1 VYAQATPPQD
11 TRDGIIWV
19 DTSLASKPTK
29 VYSADTESFVGVGI
43 TDYNQ
48 LENQRVYAQ
57 ATPPQDTR
65 DGIIWVDT
73 SLADKP
79 TKVYSA
85 DTQSFAAV
93 GFTDYNQLENRITG
107 SQVDQYVD
115 GTLGQVESRGFQT
128 PTNYAS
134 SVNEVMVET
143 VGDSGTLTD
152 GLENYVGY
160 FIDSY
165 EYEIYF
171 SVGGSNNV
179 KTNLSFTPSGGL
191 TRVNGLNIPTDPE
204 DTINHSES
212 GSKTASLS
220 DSANFDPIQVTESD
234 PFSFS
239 YDASSTNAYGTNYTV
254 EYTATFNVVTNM
266 PHNHE
271 FNYAN

>member
-1 VYAQATPPQD
+1 MGRET
-11 TRDGIIWV
+11 
-19 DTSLASKPTK
+19 TSLF
-29 VYSADTESFVGVGI
+29 D
-43 TDYNQ
+43 
-48 LENQRVYAQ
+48 QRVYAQ

-73 SLADKP
+73 SLAAKP

-85 DTQSFAAV
+85 DTESFVPV
-93 GFTDYNQLENRITG
+93 GIADYNQLENRIIG
-107 SQVDQYVD
+107 SQVDQYID

-134 SVNEVMVET
+134 SDSRAGSDWGT
-143 VGDSGTLTD
+143 VSDSGTLTD

-165 EYEIYF
+165 EYEIYI
-171 SVGGSNNV
+171 SVDSSDDTDPDLVDMG
-179 KTNLSFTPSGGL
+179 LSFTPSGGL

-204 DTINHSES
+204 DTINYWEKNI
-212 GSKTASLS
+212 GDEYTLLLS

-239 YDASSTNAYGTNYTV
+239 YDVSARNDSANGTAGYTV
-254 EYTATFNVVTNM
+254 EYSATFNVVTNI

-271 FNYAN
+271 FDYAN

>member
-1 VYAQATPPQD
+1 MGRET
-11 TRDGIIWV
+11 
-19 DTSLASKPTK
+19 TSLF
-29 VYSADTESFVGVGI
+29 D
-43 TDYNQ
+43 
-48 LENQRVYAQ
+48 QRVYAQ

-85 DTQSFAAV
+85 DTQSFVAV
-93 GFTDYNQLENRITG
+93 GIADYSQLENRIIGTE
-107 SQVDQYVD
+107 VDEYMD

-134 SVNEVMVET
+134 SDSTQNYDSET
-143 VGDSGTLTD
+143 IGDSATLTD
-152 GLENYVGY
+152 GLENFVGY

-171 SVGGSNNV
+171 SVDGTDLRWGNI
-179 KTNLSFTPSGGL
+179 SFTPSGGL
-191 TRVNGLNIPTDPE
+191 TGVNGLNIPTDPE
-204 DTINHSES
+204 DTSSEE
-212 GSKTASLS
+212 GSKTVLLS

-239 YDASSTNAYGTNYTV
+239 YDVSGREFTDASYTV
-254 EYTATFNVVTNM
+254 EYMATFNVATNI

-271 FNYAN
+271 FDYAN

>member
-1 VYAQATPPQD
+1 M
-11 TRDGIIWV
+11 TRET
-19 DTSLASKPTK
+19 TSLF
-29 VYSADTESFVGVGI
+29 D
-43 TDYNQ
+43 
-48 LENQRVYAQ
+48 QRVYAQ

-85 DTQSFAAV
+85 DTQSFVAV
-93 GFTDYNQLENRITG
+93 GIADYSQLENRIIGTE
-107 SQVDQYVD
+107 VDQYID
-115 GTLGQVESRGFQT
+115 GTLDQVESRGFQT

-134 SVNEVMVET
+134 SNSTTYNGEGAT
-143 VGDSGTLTD
+143 IGDSGTLTD

-165 EYEIYF
+165 EYELYLNLAKP
-171 SVGGSNNV
+171 SNLYRGGA
-179 KTNLSFTPSGGL
+179 NLSFTPSGGL
-191 TRVNGLNIPTDPE
+191 TGVSGLNIPTDPE
-204 DTINHSES
+204 DTINYYSEENS
-212 GSKTASLS
+212 RKTVLLS

-239 YDASSTNAYGTNYTV
+239 YDALAKSYETASYTV
-254 EYTATFNVVTNM
+254 EYSATFDVVTNV

-271 FNYAN
+271 LNYAN

>member
-1 VYAQATPPQD
+1 MARET
-11 TRDGIIWV
+11 
-19 DTSLASKPTK
+19 TSLF
-29 VYSADTESFVGVGI
+29 D
-43 TDYNQ
+43 
-48 LENQRVYAQ
+48 QRVYVQ

-85 DTQSFAAV
+85 DTQSFVAV
-93 GFTDYNQLENRITG
+93 GVADYSQLENRIIGTE
-107 SQVDQYVD
+107 VDEYMD
-115 GTLGQVESRGFQT
+115 GTLGQVESKGFQT

-134 SVNEVMVET
+134 TDVTEYG
-143 VGDSGTLTD
+143 VGDSGTFTD

-165 EYEIYF
+165 EYEIYI
-171 SVGGSNNV
+171 SLDGSNPA
-179 KTNLSFTPSGGL
+179 NLSFTPSGGL
-191 TRVNGLNIPTDPE
+191 TGVNGLNIPTDPE
-204 DTINHSES
+204 DTITHSEENR
-212 GSKTASLS
+212 KTVSLS

-239 YDASSTNAYGTNYTV
+239 YDILANNVASYANATHTV
-254 EYTATFNVVTNM
+254 EYTATFNVVTNI
-266 PHNHE
+266 PHNHG

>member
-1 VYAQATPPQD
+1 MGRET
-11 TRDGIIWV
+11 
-19 DTSLASKPTK
+19 TSL
-29 VYSADTESFVGVGI
+29 YD
-43 TDYNQ
+43 
-48 LENQRVYAQ
+48 QRVYAQ

-85 DTQSFAAV
+85 DTESFVPV
-93 GFTDYNQLENRITG
+93 GIADYSQLENRIIG
-107 SQVDQYVD
+107 SKVDQYVD

-134 SVNEVMVET
+134 SNSNGYGYGSI
-143 VGDSGTLTD
+143 GDSGTLTD
-152 GLENYVGY
+152 SLENYVGY

-171 SVGGSNNV
+171 SLGGSAPQEA
-179 KTNLSFTPSGGL
+179 NLSFTPSGGL

-204 DTINHSES
+204 DTINYSEEE
-212 GSKTASLS
+212 GSDKTVLLS

-234 PFSFS
+234 SFSFS
-239 YDASSTNAYGTNYTV
+239 YDVSLTDNKATNYTV
-254 EYTATFNVVTNM
+254 EYAATFNVVTNI
-266 PHNHE
+266 PHKHE

>member
-1 VYAQATPPQD
+1 MGRET
-11 TRDGIIWV
+11 
-19 DTSLASKPTK
+19 TSLF
-29 VYSADTESFVGVGI
+29 D
-43 TDYNQ
+43 
-48 LENQRVYAQ
+48 QRVYAQ

-85 DTQSFAAV
+85 DTQSFVAV
-93 GFTDYNQLENRITG
+93 GIADYSQLENRIIGTE
-107 SQVDQYVD
+107 VDQYID

-134 SVNEVMVET
+134 SGVVEYWEDAAAS
-143 VGDSGTLTD
+143 DSGTLTD
-152 GLENYVGY
+152 GLENFVGY

-171 SVGGSNNV
+171 SLGGSTPPDV
-179 KTNLSFTPSGGL
+179 DLSFTPSGGL
-191 TRVNGLNIPTDPE
+191 TGVNGLNIPTDPE
-204 DTINHSES
+204 DTVNYAEEEIGE
-212 GSKTASLS
+212 KTVLLS

-239 YDASSTNAYGTNYTV
+239 YDVDVRSYTDASFTV
-254 EYTATFNVVTNM
+254 EYTATFNVITNM

-271 FNYAN
+271 FDYAN

>member
-1 VYAQATPPQD
+1 MGRET
-11 TRDGIIWV
+11 
-19 DTSLASKPTK
+19 TSLF
-29 VYSADTESFVGVGI
+29 D
-43 TDYNQ
+43 
-48 LENQRVYAQ
+48 QRVYAQ

-85 DTQSFAAV
+85 DTQSFVTV
-93 GFTDYNQLENRITG
+93 GVTDYSQLENRIIGTE
-107 SQVDQYVD
+107 VDEYID
-115 GTLGQVESRGFQT
+115 PTPGQVESRGFQT

-134 SVNEVMVET
+134 IDAGGYGGAS
-143 VGDSGTLTD
+143 DSGTVTD

-165 EYEIYF
+165 EYEINI
-171 SVGGSNNV
+171 SVDGSNDPD
-179 KTNLSFTPSGGL
+179 TNLSFTPSGSL
-191 TRVNGLNIPTDPE
+191 NRVNGLDIPTDPE
-204 DTINHSES
+204 DTINYTGPNSE
-212 GSKTASLS
+212 KTVYLS

-239 YDASSTNAYGTNYTV
+239 HNVSASSQEDASYTV
-254 EYTATFNVVTNM
+254 EYTATFNVVTNL

>member
-1 VYAQATPPQD
+1 MGRET
-11 TRDGIIWV
+11 
-19 DTSLASKPTK
+19 TSLF
-29 VYSADTESFVGVGI
+29 D
-43 TDYNQ
+43 
-48 LENQRVYAQ
+48 QRVYAQ

-85 DTQSFAAV
+85 DTQSFVAV
-93 GFTDYNQLENRITG
+93 AVTDYSQLENRIIG
-107 SQVDQYVD
+107 SQVDEYID

-134 SVNEVMVET
+134 SDSANYEGT

-152 GLENYVGY
+152 GLENFVGY

-165 EYEIYF
+165 EYVINII
-171 SVGGSNNV
+171 SDGSDDPDID
-179 KTNLSFTPSGGL
+179 LSFTPSGGL

-204 DTINHSES
+204 DTINYSEEN
-212 GSKTASLS
+212 GGKTVLLS

-239 YDASSTNAYGTNYTV
+239 YDVVSHHSDSDSSVSYTV
-254 EYTATFNVVTNM
+254 EYAATFSVVTNI
-266 PHNHE
+266 PHKHE

>member
-1 VYAQATPPQD
+1 MGRET
-11 TRDGIIWV
+11 
-19 DTSLASKPTK
+19 TSLF
-29 VYSADTESFVGVGI
+29 D
-43 TDYNQ
+43 
-48 LENQRVYAQ
+48 QRVYAQ
-57 ATPPQDTR
+57 ATPPRDTR

-85 DTQSFAAV
+85 DTQSFVAV
-93 GFTDYNQLENRITG
+93 GFTDYSQLENRIIGTE
-107 SQVDQYVD
+107 VDEYID
-115 GTLGQVESRGFQT
+115 GTAGQVESKGFQT

-134 SVNEVMVET
+134 SNSVIAAQ

-171 SVGGSNNV
+171 SLNFSGDRAGVD
-179 KTNLSFTPSGGL
+179 LSFTPSGGL
-191 TRVNGLNIPTDPE
+191 TGVNGLNIPTDPE
-204 DTINHSES
+204 DTINYSE
-212 GSKTASLS
+212 GSRGVEKTVLLS

-239 YDASSTNAYGTNYTV
+239 YDVSVDTAYSDVTISYTV
-254 EYTATFNVVTNM
+254 EYSATFNVVTNM

-271 FNYAN
+271 FDYAN

>member
-1 VYAQATPPQD
+1 MARET
-11 TRDGIIWV
+11 
-19 DTSLASKPTK
+19 TSLF
-29 VYSADTESFVGVGI
+29 D
-43 TDYNQ
+43 
-48 LENQRVYAQ
+48 QRVYAQ

-85 DTQSFAAV
+85 DTQSFVAV
-93 GFTDYNQLENRITG
+93 GLADYSQLENRIMGTE
-107 SQVDQYVD
+107 VDQYMD

-134 SVNEVMVET
+134 SDSGSGVS
-143 VGDSGTLTD
+143 DSGTLTD
-152 GLENYVGY
+152 GLENFVGY

-171 SVGGSNNV
+171 SLNDNTYDVEA
-179 KTNLSFTPSGGL
+179 NLSFTPSGGL
-191 TRVNGLNIPTDPE
+191 TRVDGLNIPTDPE
-204 DTINHSES
+204 DTINYSKEY
-212 GSKTASLS
+212 GSKTVLLS

-239 YDASSTNAYGTNYTV
+239 YDASAYQSLDYTVASYTV
-254 EYTATFNVVTNM
+254 EYSATFNVVTNM

-271 FNYAN
+271 FSYAN

>member
-1 VYAQATPPQD
+1 MGRET
-11 TRDGIIWV
+11 
-19 DTSLASKPTK
+19 TSLF
-29 VYSADTESFVGVGI
+29 D
-43 TDYNQ
+43 
-48 LENQRVYAQ
+48 QRVYAQ

-85 DTQSFAAV
+85 DTQSFVAV
-93 GFTDYNQLENRITG
+93 GIADYSQLENRIIGTE
-107 SQVDQYVD
+107 VDQYID
-115 GTLGQVESRGFQT
+115 GTLGQVESKGFQT

-134 SVNEVMVET
+134 TDSTDYGSVS
-143 VGDSGTLTD
+143 DSGTLTD
-152 GLENYVGY
+152 GLENFVGY

-165 EYEIYF
+165 EYEIYI
-171 SVGGSNNV
+171 SLDGLNS
-179 KTNLSFTPSGGL
+179 TNISFTPSGGL

-204 DTINHSES
+204 DTINYSEENI
-212 GSKTASLS
+212 GEKTVLLS

-239 YDASSTNAYGTNYTV
+239 YNASVDGSSQSVASASYTV
-254 EYTATFNVVTNM
+254 EYTATFNVVTNI

>member
-1 VYAQATPPQD
+1 MGRET
-11 TRDGIIWV
+11 
-19 DTSLASKPTK
+19 TSL
-29 VYSADTESFVGVGI
+29 YD
-43 TDYNQ
+43 
-48 LENQRVYAQ
+48 QRVYAQ

-73 SLADKP
+73 SLAAKP

-85 DTQSFAAV
+85 DTESFVAV
-93 GFTDYNQLENRITG
+93 GIADYSQLENRIIGTE
-107 SQVDQYVD
+107 VDQYID

-134 SVNEVMVET
+134 SNTKGYELASI
-143 VGDSGTLTD
+143 GDSGTLTD

-171 SVGGSNNV
+171 SLGGSDDIDAYPTDV
-179 KTNLSFTPSGGL
+179 NLSFTPSGGL

-204 DTINHSES
+204 DTINYSEDGTS
-212 GSKTASLS
+212 GKTVLLS

-239 YDASSTNAYGTNYTV
+239 YDVSLTDNYATNYTV
-254 EYTATFNVVTNM
+254 EYAATFNVVTNI
-266 PHNHE
+266 PHKHE

>member
-1 VYAQATPPQD
+1 MGRET
-11 TRDGIIWV
+11 
-19 DTSLASKPTK
+19 TSLF
-29 VYSADTESFVGVGI
+29 D
-43 TDYNQ
+43 
-48 LENQRVYAQ
+48 QRVYAQ

-85 DTQSFAAV
+85 DTQSFV
-93 GFTDYNQLENRITG
+93 GVGITDYNQLENRITDY
-107 SQVDQYVD
+107 SQLENRIIGTEVDEYID
-115 GTLGQVESRGFQT
+115 GTAGQVESKGFQT

-134 SVNEVMVET
+134 SDSRAGSDWGT
-143 VGDSGTLTD
+143 VSDSGTLTD

-171 SVGGSNNV
+171 SLDSSDHINGLEDD
-179 KTNLSFTPSGGL
+179 TDINLSFTPSGSL
-191 TRVNGLNIPTDPE
+191 NRVNGLNIPTDPE
-204 DTINHSES
+204 DTINYSED
-212 GSKTASLS
+212 GSKTVLLS

-234 PFSFS
+234 VFSFS
-239 YDASSTNAYGTNYTV
+239 YDLSVDTFALANYTV
-254 EYTATFNVVTNM
+254 EYSATFNVVTNL

-271 FNYAN
+271 FDYAN

>member
-1 VYAQATPPQD
+1 M
-11 TRDGIIWV
+11 TRET
-19 DTSLASKPTK
+19 TSLF
-29 VYSADTESFVGVGI
+29 D
-43 TDYNQ
+43 
-48 LENQRVYAQ
+48 QRVYAQ

-85 DTQSFAAV
+85 DTQSFVAV
-93 GFTDYNQLENRITG
+93 GIADYSQLENRIIGTE
-107 SQVDQYVD
+107 VDEYID
-115 GTLGQVESRGFQT
+115 GTAGQVESKGFQT

-134 SVNEVMVET
+134 SNSKGYGYGSI
-143 VGDSGTLTD
+143 GDSGTLTD
-152 GLENYVGY
+152 SLENYVGY

-171 SVGGSNNV
+171 SLGGSDDIDAYPTDV
-179 KTNLSFTPSGGL
+179 NLSFTPSGGL

-204 DTINHSES
+204 DTINYWENS
-212 GSKTASLS
+212 SKTVLLS

-239 YDASSTNAYGTNYTV
+239 YDVLVDSDYTPTSYTV
-254 EYTATFNVVTNM
+254 EYAATFNVVTNI

-271 FNYAN
+271 FDYAN

>member
-1 VYAQATPPQD
+1 MARET
-11 TRDGIIWV
+11 
-19 DTSLASKPTK
+19 TSLF
-29 VYSADTESFVGVGI
+29 D
-43 TDYNQ
+43 
-48 LENQRVYAQ
+48 QRVYAQ

-85 DTQSFAAV
+85 DTQSFVAV
-93 GFTDYNQLENRITG
+93 GITDYSELENRIIGTE
-107 SQVDQYVD
+107 VDEYMD

-134 SVNEVMVET
+134 SDSGSGVS
-143 VGDSGTLTD
+143 DSGTLTD
-152 GLENYVGY
+152 GLENFVGY

-171 SVGGSNNV
+171 SLNDNNFDV
-179 KTNLSFTPSGGL
+179 EANLSFTPSGGL

-204 DTINHSES
+204 DTINYSGEDRSE
-212 GSKTASLS
+212 TVLLS

-239 YDASSTNAYGTNYTV
+239 YNASVESAYAGSTTSYTV
-254 EYTATFNVVTNM
+254 EYSATFNVVTNI

-271 FNYAN
+271 FDYAN

>member
-1 VYAQATPPQD
+1 
-11 TRDGIIWV
+11 
-19 DTSLASKPTK
+19 
-29 VYSADTESFVGVGI
+29 
-43 TDYNQ
+43 
-48 LENQRVYAQ
+48 VYAQ

-85 DTQSFAAV
+85 DTQSFVAV
-93 GFTDYNQLENRITG
+93 GFTDYSQLENRIIGTE
-107 SQVDQYVD
+107 VDATPDQ
-115 GTLGQVESRGFQT
+115 LESRGFQT
-128 PTNYAS
+128 PTDYAS
-134 SVNEVMVET
+134 SDSGGT

-171 SVGGSNNV
+171 SLNN
-179 KTNLSFTPSGGL
+179 TNYATEANLSFTPSGGL
-191 TRVNGLNIPTDPE
+191 TRVDGLNIPTDPE
-204 DTINHSES
+204 DTINYSSEDDS
-212 GSKTASLS
+212 RKTVLLS
-220 DSANFDPIQVTESD
+220 DSANFHPIQVTESD

-239 YDASSTNAYGTNYTV
+239 YDVSASNAYETNYTV
-254 EYTATFNVVTNM
+254 EYTATFNVVTNL

>member
-1 VYAQATPPQD
+1 MSRET
-11 TRDGIIWV
+11 
-19 DTSLASKPTK
+19 TSLF
-29 VYSADTESFVGVGI
+29 D
-43 TDYNQ
+43 
-48 LENQRVYAQ
+48 QRVYAQ

-85 DTQSFAAV
+85 DTQSFVAV
-93 GFTDYNQLENRITG
+93 GIADYSQLENRIIGTE
-107 SQVDQYVD
+107 VDQYVD

-134 SVNEVMVET
+134 SDNTTYEGT
-143 VGDSGTLTD
+143 SDSGTLTD
-152 GLENYVGY
+152 GLENFVGY

-171 SVGGSNNV
+171 SLNNV
-179 KTNLSFTPSGGL
+179 GDGGADADLSFTPSGGL
-191 TRVNGLNIPTDPE
+191 TRVDGLNIPTDPE
-204 DTINHSES
+204 DTINYSSSGH
-212 GSKTASLS
+212 GSKTVLLS

-234 PFSFS
+234 LFSFS
-239 YDASSTNAYGTNYTV
+239 YDASVYNASSYGNNSCSYKV
-254 EYTATFNVVTNM
+254 EYSATFNVVTNM
-266 PHNHE
+266 PHNHG

>member
-1 VYAQATPPQD
+1 M
-11 TRDGIIWV
+11 TRET
-19 DTSLASKPTK
+19 TSLF
-29 VYSADTESFVGVGI
+29 D
-43 TDYNQ
+43 
-48 LENQRVYAQ
+48 QRVYAQ

-85 DTQSFAAV
+85 DTQSFVAV
-93 GFTDYNQLENRITG
+93 GIADYSQLENRIIGTE
-107 SQVDQYVD
+107 VDEYID
-115 GTLGQVESRGFQT
+115 GTAGQVESKGFQT

-134 SVNEVMVET
+134 SNS
-143 VGDSGTLTD
+143 GDESGTFTD

-165 EYEIYF
+165 EYEIYI
-171 SVGGSNNV
+171 SLYGR
-179 KTNLSFTPSGGL
+179 TPPEANLSFTPSGGL
-191 TRVNGLNIPTDPE
+191 TRVNGLNIPE
-204 DTINHSES
+204 ENS
-212 GSKTASLS
+212 SKTVSLS

-239 YDASSTNAYGTNYTV
+239 YDVSASNKAPYGGAGYTV
-254 EYTATFNVVTNM
+254 EYTATFNVVTNI

-271 FNYAN
+271 FDYAN